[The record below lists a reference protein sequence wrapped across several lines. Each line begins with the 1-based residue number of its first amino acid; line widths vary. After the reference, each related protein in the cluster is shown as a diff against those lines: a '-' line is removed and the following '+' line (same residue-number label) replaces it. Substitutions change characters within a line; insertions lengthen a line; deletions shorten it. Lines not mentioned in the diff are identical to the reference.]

1 MSRLYLCK
9 NKSKHNEQQRKII
22 DKGSVADRDPGSE
35 IRNPVLFTPWI
46 RDPGSGSMI
55 NFSGSR
61 ISDPGSKGYRYV
73 FGEIFLRILVL

>member
-35 IRNPVLFTPWI
+35 IRNPVLFYPL
-46 RDPGSGSMI
+46 DPGSGI
-55 NFSGSR
+55 RIHDKFSGSR
-61 ISDPGSKGYRYV
+61 ISDPGY
-73 FGEIFLRILVL
+73 LTT